1 MIKSDTAAG
10 LPAGIAAQLQ
20 AELSQYPD
28 VCQAVLFGSRAMG
41 THRPNS
47 DIDLCLDA
55 AAMPFPTYLQLAGT
69 LDEMVLPY
77 KLDLVLKEHID
88 NPDLLSHIQRVGVAV
103 YQRAF
108 PGPSVNSVAKKP
120 L

>member
-1 MIKSDTAAG
+1 MIKSDTLAD
-10 LPAGIAAQLQ
+10 LPAGIAEQLQ
-20 AELSQYPD
+20 TELRRYPD
-28 VCQAVLFGSRAMG
+28 VYQAVLFGSRAMG

-55 AAMPFPTYLQLAGT
+55 PAMPFPAYLQLADT

-88 NPDLLSHIQRVGVAV
+88 NPDLLSHIQRVGVVV
-103 YQRAF
+103 YQRA
-108 PGPSVNSVAKKP
+108 
-120 L
+120 